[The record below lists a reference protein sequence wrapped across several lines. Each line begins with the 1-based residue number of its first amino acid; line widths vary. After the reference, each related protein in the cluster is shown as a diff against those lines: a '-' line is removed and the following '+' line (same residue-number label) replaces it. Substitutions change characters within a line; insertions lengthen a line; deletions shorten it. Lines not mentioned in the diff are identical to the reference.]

1 MENTDVNNVGLLTKM
16 GCSIIGWNYKI
27 LRECGEASFRALKRY
42 ISAIVILAV
51 IWGTIGYCFADRYI
65 GIESV
70 FAKICVAAVFITIIV
85 CIERFIILHVGNLGF
100 TGVMRFVLAL
110 LMAVLGS
117 TIFDQIIFKNDV
129 EVKMKEIRDEQINT
143 AIPIRMKY
151 LDEDIAKTTYIIDS
165 LGRENIR
172 LYGELSKRP
181 TIAVSDVNTTS
192 RQVGV
197 DSLGNAIMQKTTTV
211 NRRNVENPLN
221 AQVKANENALQLYQ
235 EQIEQFQ
242 KEKMNVAQV
251 VRQEYENA
259 QTGFLEELKAL
270 FSVILEDW
278 VAAGF
283 YIFLFL
289 FMMSLEMLVVT
300 SKSGDTKCDY
310 DLIVEHQLKIKEETL
325 KKTTESLMSKK

>member
-1 MENTDVNNVGLLTKM
+1 MENTDFNKVGILTKI
-16 GCSIIGWNYKI
+16 GCFIIGWNPNI
-27 LRECGEASFRALKRY
+27 LQECGEASFRALKRY

-70 FAKICVAAVFITIIV
+70 FAKICVAAIFITIIV
-85 CIERFIILHVGNLGF
+85 CIERFIILHVGRLGF
-100 TGVMRFVLAL
+100 TGLMRFVLAL

-151 LDEDIAKTTYIIDS
+151 LDDDIAKISHLIDS

-192 RQVGV
+192 QQIGV

-211 NRRNVENPLN
+211 NKRNVENPLN

-235 EQIEQFQ
+235 EQLEQFQ
-242 KEKMNVAQV
+242 KEKMNVAKN
-251 VRQEYENA
+251 VRQEYESA

-270 FSVILEDW
+270 FSVIRSDV
-278 VAAGF
+278 VALGF
-283 YIFLFL
+283 YVFLFL
-289 FMMSLEMLVVT
+289 FMMSLELLVVT
-300 SKSGDTKCDY
+300 SKGGDAVCDY
-310 DLIVEHQLKIKEETL
+310 DLIVEHQLKIKEDTL
-325 KKTTESLMSKK
+325 KKTTDSLMSKK